1 MGNSS
6 LVSVAC
12 AVDVGF
18 KSFAKCSGL
27 EYISL
32 DGASSV
38 GSYAFYG
45 CSKLSAAYL
54 GSVKALGTSAFSGCA
69 SLADADLS
77 GVGSVGKHAFYGCA
91 LTKAN
96 LSSAT
101 KIGYGA
107 FTGNDLREVT
117 FGGGLE
123 SVDPK
128 AFFRYSFWDA
138 GNNRIPVSAQDL
150 AGKTFE
156 GSGKILSEVPEN

>member
-1 MGNSS
+1 MSKNAFRSIP
-6 LVSVAC
+6 LQC
-12 AVDVGF
+12 
-18 KSFAKCSGL
+18 L
-27 EYISL
+27 RIII
-32 DGASSV
+32 ASS
-38 GSYAFYG
+38 
-45 CSKLSAAYL
+45 
-54 GSVKALGTSAFSGCA
+54 KAT
-69 SLADADLS
+69 S

-138 GNNRIPVSAQDL
+138 GENRIPVSAQDL

-156 GSGKILSEVPEN
+156 GSGKILSELPEN